1 MTETRKPS
9 KSKKRSETPKLNR
22 DDWLDAAFNAV
33 AEGGFDNVRVLVIAD
48 SLGVTRGSFYW
59 HFTDHPALIA
69 ALLARWREREL
80 ALNLRL
86 QSGSSGDPKADL
98 EQLLEAALTKA
109 DADLRDIRFELA
121 LRGLGR
127 RDPAL
132 ANMLVEVD
140 QGRMELFE
148 QRFLLLTGDALKAKE
163 LAALFYLAIV
173 GSFQALG
180 RPLNSPQL
188 RDHLVGIITHYLV
201 HQQAPA
207 AI

>member
-148 QRFLLLTGDALKAKE
+148 QRFLLLTGDALKAK
-163 LAALFYLAIV
+163 
-173 GSFQALG
+173 
-180 RPLNSPQL
+180 
-188 RDHLVGIITHYLV
+188 
-201 HQQAPA
+201 
-207 AI
+207 

>member
-1 MTETRKPS
+1 MTQTSKPT

-69 ALLARWREREL
+69 ALLERWREREL

-86 QSGSSGDPKADL
+86 QSGSSGDPKVDL
-98 EQLLEAALTKA
+98 EQLLEAVLTKA

-127 RDPAL
+127 RDPTL
-132 ANMLVEVD
+132 AKMLAEVD
-140 QGRMELFE
+140 QGRLDLFE
-148 QRFLLLTGDALKAKE
+148 QRFGQLTGDAQKAKE
-163 LAALFYLAIV
+163 LAALFYLAIA

-188 RDHLVGIITHYLV
+188 RDHLVSVITRYLV
-201 HQQAPA
+201 HQQAPV

>member
-1 MTETRKPS
+1 MTQTSKPT

-69 ALLARWREREL
+69 ALLTRWREREL

-86 QSGSSGDPKADL
+86 QSGSSGDPKVDL
-98 EQLLEAALTKA
+98 EQLLEAVLTKA

-127 RDPAL
+127 RDPTL
-132 ANMLVEVD
+132 AKMLAEVD
-140 QGRMELFE
+140 QGRLDLFE
-148 QRFLLLTGDALKAKE
+148 QRFGQLTGDAQKAKE
-163 LAALFYLAIV
+163 LAALFYLAIA

-188 RDHLVGIITHYLV
+188 RDHLVSVITRYLV
-201 HQQAPA
+201 HQQAPV

>member
-1 MTETRKPS
+1 MTQTSKPT

-69 ALLARWREREL
+69 ALLERWREREL

-86 QSGSSGDPKADL
+86 QSGSSGDPKVDL

-132 ANMLVEVD
+132 AKMLAEVD
-140 QGRMELFE
+140 QGRLDLFE
-148 QRFLLLTGDALKAKE
+148 QRFGQLTGDAQKAKE
-163 LAALFYLAIV
+163 LAALFYLAIA

-188 RDHLVGIITHYLV
+188 RDHLVSVITRYLV
-201 HQQAPA
+201 HQQAPV

>member
-1 MTETRKPS
+1 MTQTSKPT

-69 ALLARWREREL
+69 ALLTRWREREL

-86 QSGSSGDPKADL
+86 QSGSSGDPKVDL
-98 EQLLEAALTKA
+98 EQLLEAVLTKA

-132 ANMLVEVD
+132 AKMLAEVD
-140 QGRMELFE
+140 QGRLDLFE
-148 QRFLLLTGDALKAKE
+148 QRFGQLTGDAQKAKE
-163 LAALFYLAIV
+163 LAALFYLAIA

-188 RDHLVGIITHYLV
+188 RDHLVSVITRYLV
-201 HQQAPA
+201 HQQAPV

>member
-1 MTETRKPS
+1 MTQTSKPT

-69 ALLARWREREL
+69 ALLTRWCEREL

-86 QSGSSGDPKADL
+86 QSGSSGDPKVDL
-98 EQLLEAALTKA
+98 EQLLEAVLTKA

-132 ANMLVEVD
+132 AKMLAEVD
-140 QGRMELFE
+140 QGRLDLFE
-148 QRFLLLTGDALKAKE
+148 QRFGQLTGDAQKAKE
-163 LAALFYLAIV
+163 LAALFYLAIA

-188 RDHLVGIITHYLV
+188 RDHLVSVITRYLV
-201 HQQAPA
+201 HQQAPV

>member
-1 MTETRKPS
+1 MTQTSKPT

-69 ALLARWREREL
+69 ALLTRWRERER

-86 QSGSSGDPKADL
+86 QSGSSGDPKVDL

-132 ANMLVEVD
+132 AKMLAEVD
-140 QGRMELFE
+140 QGRLDLFE
-148 QRFLLLTGDALKAKE
+148 QRFGQLTGDAQKAKE
-163 LAALFYLAIV
+163 LAALFYLAIA

-188 RDHLVGIITHYLV
+188 RDHLVSVITRYLV
-201 HQQAPA
+201 HQQAPV

>member
-1 MTETRKPS
+1 MTQTSKPT

-69 ALLARWREREL
+69 ALLTRWREREL

-86 QSGSSGDPKADL
+86 QSGSSGDPKVDL

-132 ANMLVEVD
+132 AKMLAEVD
-140 QGRMELFE
+140 QGRLDLFE
-148 QRFLLLTGDALKAKE
+148 QRFGQLTGDAQKAKE
-163 LAALFYLAIV
+163 LAALFYLAIA

-188 RDHLVGIITHYLV
+188 RDHLVSVITRYLV
-201 HQQAPA
+201 HQQAPV

>member
-1 MTETRKPS
+1 MTQTSKPT

-69 ALLARWREREL
+69 ALLERWREREL

-86 QSGSSGDPKADL
+86 QSGSSGDPKVDL
-98 EQLLEAALTKA
+98 EQLLEAVLTKA

-132 ANMLVEVD
+132 AKMLAEVD
-140 QGRMELFE
+140 QGRLDLFE
-148 QRFLLLTGDALKAKE
+148 QRFGQLTGDAQKAKE
-163 LAALFYLAIV
+163 LAALFYLAIA

-188 RDHLVGIITHYLV
+188 RDHLVSVITRYLV
-201 HQQAPA
+201 HQQAPV